1 MAERKH
7 QRNLIWAAVIGS
19 VMLCLSNVGGHVRAS
34 VLEAA
39 GQPTLVYGD
48 ANLADEDAFVLLIFG
63 DGFRADEQALFYEQ
77 ARTAAVYTMNTSPYD
92 ELSRLCK
99 VYAYG
104 TVSVESG
111 ALGDHARNVREANE
125 DSRDTCFGSH
135 FWSYGMQRLLS
146 LEPEDELKVEALQ
159 EEVLPTADYSILLVN
174 STVYGGSGGN
184 ICVASLHESSME
196 ILLHELGHTVAKLA
210 DEYWAGDEY
219 AEEAPNMTT
228 ESDPKKVRWSSYV
241 GVDGVGVYPYSHGKE
256 GWYKPSENC
265 KMQYLGKEYEFCD
278 VCKEAIRKAVCE
290 QSSPEAVRR
299 LLGEQDGEITAGNLP
314 QNEEAAGSPG
324 QESLVDAEGQKSVT
338 DGSGAETGHGAD
350 LPEEGSMEESPRS
363 SGVGQ
368 SVPGEGAGIKENPSV
383 ISSDDDISLSTAAV
397 IFVVSAALIVIVNW
411 QGKGR
416 RHRR

>member
-34 VLEAA
+34 DLETA
-39 GQPTLVYGD
+39 GQPMLVYGD
-48 ANLADEDAFVLLIFG
+48 TDLADEDAFVLLIFG
-63 DGFRADEQALFYEQ
+63 DGFTADEQNLFYEQ
-77 ARTAAVYTMNTSPYD
+77 ARAAAVYAMQTSPYD
-92 ELSRLCK
+92 ELSGLCK
-99 VYAYG
+99 IYAYG

-111 ALGDHARNVREANE
+111 ALGDRAGDVLEANL
-125 DSRDTCFGSH
+125 DSRDTYFGSH

-146 LEPEDELKVEALQ
+146 LEPEDEEKVEAMQ
-159 EEVLPTADYSILLVN
+159 ETILPAADYSILLVN
-174 STVYGGSGGN
+174 SNVYGGSGGN

-228 ESDPKKVRWSSYV
+228 ESDPEKVRWSSYV
-241 GVDGVGVYPYSHGKE
+241 GIDGVGVYPYTDGRA

-278 VCKEAIRKAVCE
+278 VCKEAIREAVCE
-290 QSSPEAVRR
+290 QSSPEAVQK
-299 LLGEQDGEITAGNLP
+299 LLGNREEENAGGALVGDGDSGD
-314 QNEEAAGSPG
+314 SPG
-324 QESLVDAEGQKSVT
+324 QESLVGTFGRDSVMG
-338 DGSGAETGHGAD
+338 GSGAETGHGAD
-350 LPEEGSMEESPRS
+350 LPAEEALGDGSRS
-363 SGVGQ
+363 SGAEQ
-368 SVPGEGAGIKENPSV
+368 SVPGETVSVNP
-383 ISSDDDISLSTAAV
+383 SDDDVSMSTAAA
-397 IFVVSAALIVIVNW
+397 IFMVSAALLVVANW

-416 RHRR
+416 RRRR